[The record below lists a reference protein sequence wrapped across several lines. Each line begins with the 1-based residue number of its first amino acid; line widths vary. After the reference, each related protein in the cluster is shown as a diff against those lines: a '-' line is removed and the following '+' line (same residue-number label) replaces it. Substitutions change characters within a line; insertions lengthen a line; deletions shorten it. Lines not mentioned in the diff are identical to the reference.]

1 MLGSRLRTSDT
12 TPTQP
17 QYCPPSAPQTRRRK
31 KVGLRLYSVTPHAS
45 MCRRQDLNLHWV
57 NPNQALNLARLPI
70 PPLRRGRL
78 SLYLMRML
86 PWKSSPNPARL
97 ARKKVREAEGDF
109 GLPDWVEGR
118 G

>member
-70 PPLRRGRL
+70 PPLRRGWL
-78 SLYLMRML
+78 PHYLTKLLRG
-86 PWKSSPNPARL
+86 KSSPNSQPAQESSN
-97 ARKKVREAEGDF
+97 KNSG
-109 GLPDWVEGR
+109 
-118 G
+118 

>member
-17 QYCPPSAPQTRRRK
+17 QYCPPSAPPNETAQESGVTVIFRNPSCFNMPET
-31 KVGLRLYSVTPHAS
+31 GLEPALVKPQPGPQPGASANSATP
-45 MCRRQDLNLHWV
+45 
-57 NPNQALNLARLPI
+57 ARSAI
-70 PPLRRGRL
+70 P
-78 SLYLMRML
+78 YLMRML
-86 PWKSSPNPARL
+86 PRKSSPNPPRL